1 MLFSVSKIILERMH
15 MEAFVNEDRL
25 KELIKSAVLEVLEE
39 RSDFLRDII
48 EEAFEDFSLARA
60 IEEGDSTE
68 TISRDE
74 VFSLL

>member
-1 MLFSVSKIILERMH
+1 